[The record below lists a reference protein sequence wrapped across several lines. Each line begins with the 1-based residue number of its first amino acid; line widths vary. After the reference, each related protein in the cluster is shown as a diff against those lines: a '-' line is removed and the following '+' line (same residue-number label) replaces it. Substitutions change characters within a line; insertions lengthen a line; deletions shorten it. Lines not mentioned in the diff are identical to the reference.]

1 MIQLK
6 KGHFFLLR
14 KYILVKIPRK
24 PQGNKYKTG
33 SAPRDDL
40 FLIFQP
46 ASILIT

>member
-33 SAPRDDL
+33 FAPRDIYL
-40 FLIFQP
+40 GIGR
-46 ASILIT
+46 